1 MLTLQFAMTLGEK
14 LRYLRLVEGTLRG
27 LEREMTQAEV
37 SRHLKRELGD
47 SISQAY
53 LSQIESGA
61 RPHMTNKTRMLLARF
76 FKVHPGYL
84 VSDPDG
90 FHTELTSD
98 VSAIEDKLDMWLIQG
113 AERFRRDPD
122 VSHALL
128 ALAKHADS
136 RRCLVLVREILETP
150 NLAERLLQV
159 LKPERSG
166 PAPRARRRERRP
178 S

>member
-1 MLTLQFAMTLGEK
+1 MKLGEK
-14 LRYLRLVEGTLRG
+14 LRYLRLVEGMLRG

-37 SRHLKRELGD
+37 SRTLRREIGE

-61 RPHMTNKTRMLLARF
+61 RPHMTNNTRMLLARF

-90 FHTELTSD
+90 FHTELTSE
-98 VSAIEDKLDMWLIQG
+98 VSALEDKLDLWLVQG
-113 AERFRRDPD
+113 AERFRKDPQ
-122 VSHALL
+122 VSQALL
-128 ALAKHADS
+128 ALARHSDS
-136 RRCLVLVREILETP
+136 RRCLVLMRGILETP

-159 LKPERSG
+159 LKPETSQ
-166 PAPRARRRERRP
+166 PPPPRRKRRGRRP

>member
-1 MLTLQFAMTLGEK
+1 MKLGEK

-37 SRHLKRELGD
+37 SRTLRRELGE

-61 RPHMTNKTRMLLARF
+61 RPHMTNNTRMLLARF

-90 FHTELTSD
+90 FHTELTSE
-98 VSAIEDKLDMWLIQG
+98 VSALEDKLDLWLVQG
-113 AERFRRDPD
+113 AERFRKDPQ
-122 VSHALL
+122 VSQALL
-128 ALAKHADS
+128 ALAKHSDS
-136 RRCLVLVREILETP
+136 RRCLVLMRGILETP

-159 LKPERSG
+159 LKPEDSQ
-166 PAPRARRRERRP
+166 PPPPRRKGRGRRP

>member
-1 MLTLQFAMTLGEK
+1 MTLGEK

-37 SRHLKRELGD
+37 SRNLKRELGD

-98 VSAIEDKLDMWLIQG
+98 VSALEDKLDLWLVQG
-113 AERFRRDPD
+113 AERFRRDPE

-128 ALAKHADS
+128 ALAKHSDS
-136 RRCLVLVREILETP
+136 RRCLVLMRGILETP

-159 LKPERSG
+159 LKPETPG
-166 PAPRARRRERRP
+166 VPPRPRRRERRP

>member
-1 MLTLQFAMTLGEK
+1 MKLGEK

-37 SRHLKRELGD
+37 SRTLRRELGE

-61 RPHMTNKTRMLLARF
+61 RPHMTNNTRMLLARF

-90 FHTELTSD
+90 FHTELTSE
-98 VSAIEDKLDMWLIQG
+98 VSALEDKLDLWLVQG
-113 AERFRRDPD
+113 AERFRKDPQ
-122 VSHALL
+122 VSQALL
-128 ALAKHADS
+128 ALAKHSDS
-136 RRCLVLVREILETP
+136 RRCLVLMRGILETP

-159 LKPERSG
+159 LKPETSQ
-166 PAPRARRRERRP
+166 PPQPRRKGRERRP

>member
-1 MLTLQFAMTLGEK
+1 MKLGEK

-37 SRHLKRELGD
+37 SRTLRRELGE

-76 FKVHPGYL
+76 FKVQPGYL

-90 FHTELTSD
+90 FHTELTSE
-98 VSAIEDKLDMWLIQG
+98 VSTLEDKLDLWLVQG
-113 AERFRRDPD
+113 AERFRKDPQ
-122 VSHALL
+122 VSQALL
-128 ALAKHADS
+128 ALAKHSDS
-136 RRCLVLVREILETP
+136 RRCLVLMRGILETP

-159 LKPERSG
+159 LRPETSQ
-166 PAPRARRRERRP
+166 PPPPLHRRRERKP

>member
-1 MLTLQFAMTLGEK
+1 MKLGEK
-14 LRYLRLVEGTLRG
+14 LRYLRSVEGTLRG

-37 SRHLKRELGD
+37 SRTLRRELGE

-61 RPHMTNKTRMLLARF
+61 RPHMTNNTRMLLARF

-90 FHTELTSD
+90 FHTELTSE
-98 VSAIEDKLDMWLIQG
+98 VSALEDKLDLWLVQG
-113 AERFRRDPD
+113 AERFRKDPQI
-122 VSHALL
+122 SQALL
-128 ALAKHADS
+128 ALAKHSDS
-136 RRCLVLVREILETP
+136 RRCLVLMRGILETP

-159 LKPERSG
+159 LKPEASQL
-166 PAPRARRRERRP
+166 PPPRRKRRQRRP